1 MKSGRNGAPL
11 VSLQKITFM
20 GIVQSSIALLKSTKK
35 VPYPFSFWLVTL
47 FESRLIEEA
56 FRSSVSISDDAE
68 NRRKCTV
75 TNYRSGSLATNY

>member
-35 VPYPFSFWLVTL
+35 STPTLSASDLKVTL

-56 FRSSVSISDDAE
+56 FRSSV
-68 NRRKCTV
+68 
-75 TNYRSGSLATNY
+75 

>member
-35 VPYPFSFWLVTL
+35 KGTPTLSASDLKVTL

-56 FRSSVSISDDAE
+56 FRSS
-68 NRRKCTV
+68 
-75 TNYRSGSLATNY
+75 L

>member
-35 VPYPFSFWLVTL
+35 EVPYPFSFWLVTL

-68 NRRKCTV
+68 NRRKRTV
-75 TNYRSGSLATNY
+75 TN